1 MTTQSSS
8 QSPLVIKLGGT
19 LLESD
24 KALAALFTTLKT
36 FIDDSGRPLLLVH
49 GGGVLVDNQLKAM
62 GLTSTKKDGLRVTPF
77 DQIPVI
83 AGALAGTA
91 NKLLLAQAIAHGIN
105 SVGLCLADG
114 GLCRVSQ
121 LDPELGAV
129 GQIEGGDATLVSTLL
144 NGGFLPVV
152 SSIGITF

>member
-1 MTTQSSS
+1 MTTQ

-24 KALAALFTTLKT
+24 KALAALFTTLKA
-36 FIDDSGRPLLLVH
+36 FFNEVGRPLVLVH

-91 NKLLLAQAIAHGIN
+91 NKLLLAQAIAHDIK

-114 GLCRVSQ
+114 GLCWIPNWVLWVR
-121 LDPELGAV
+121 LKAV
-129 GQIEGGDATLVSTLL
+129 TPPWSAPCWPVASCRWSAPSALPSTA
-144 NGGFLPVV
+144 
-152 SSIGITF
+152 S